1 MGRSISYRWDR
12 LARPACK
19 PMEKWIKWINQN
31 SFIIFPFFF
40 VSIWMLSTYWVAVT
54 SGWRLL
60 AKRFRLQETFTGQ
73 KWNMQSARMRW
84 FSQYNNA
91 LTVGADTA
99 GLFMVPF
106 LLFRAWH
113 PPLFVPW
120 SEITGVR
127 ETKVLFVKFVEMR
140 LGRVEEVP
148 FRIRAPLAAKI
159 QTIAGPEWPADYTRA
174 LTQPPPPIG

>member
-1 MGRSISYRWDR
+1 MDQVDQPELFYH
-12 LARPACK
+12 L
-19 PMEKWIKWINQN
+19 
-31 SFIIFPFFF
+31 PFFLCQHLDAF
-40 VSIWMLSTYWVAVT
+40 DLLGCRHQRMEAAGKTLSPA
-54 SGWRLL
+54 GN
-60 AKRFRLQETFTGQ
+60 FTGQ

-91 LTVGADTA
+91 LTVGADVA

-127 ETKVLFVKFVEMR
+127 ETRFLFVRFVEMR
-140 LGRVEEVP
+140 LGRVEEIP
-148 FRIRAPLAAKI
+148 FRIRASLAARI
-159 QTIAGPEWPADYTRA
+159 RIAAGSEWPDNYTRA
-174 LTQPPPPIG
+174 LIQPPPPIG

>member
-1 MGRSISYRWDR
+1 M
-12 LARPACK
+12 
-19 PMEKWIKWINQN
+19 NQN
-31 SFIIFPFFF
+31 FFIVFPIFFAGMWII
-40 VSIWMLSTYWVAVT
+40 SAYWVALM

-73 KWNMQSARMRW
+73 RWRMQSARMRW
-84 FSQYNNA
+84 FSQYNNV

-113 PPLFVPW
+113 PALFVPW
-120 SEITGVR
+120 SEITGIR
-127 ETKVLFVKFVEMR
+127 ETKFLFVKFVEMR

-148 FRIRAPLAAKI
+148 FRISASLAAKI
-159 QTIAGPEWPADYTRA
+159 QTIDGSEWPADYTRA